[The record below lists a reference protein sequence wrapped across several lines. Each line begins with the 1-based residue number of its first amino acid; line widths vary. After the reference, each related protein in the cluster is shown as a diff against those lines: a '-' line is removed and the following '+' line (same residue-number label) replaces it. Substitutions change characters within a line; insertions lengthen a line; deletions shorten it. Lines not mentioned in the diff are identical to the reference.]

1 MIHTGGTGG
10 PDFLYVTTSGVYSD
24 SSCRNKVTKITIPTR
39 DGYAFK
45 GYYNG
50 AGSEQDISEDGTIQY
65 AMTSHRL
72 ASSNDYTVY
81 AKWTQ
86 ATYSV
91 KYNGNGSTSGSMTN
105 TTHIAGTAK
114 NLSSNTYKRTGYK
127 FKGWNTKA
135 DGTGTSYTDGQ
146 SVTNLSTTD
155 GAVVNLYAQWEQ
167 IVFKITIDN
176 NGGTGGPSALYTSTY
191 VNGTS
196 YSTPRYVSTLEG
208 TIRSNFSYNTNKNRV
223 YF

>member
-1 MIHTGGTGG
+1 M
-10 PDFLYVTTSGVYSD
+10 
-24 SSCRNKVTKITIPTR
+24 
-39 DGYAFK
+39 
-45 GYYNG
+45 
-50 AGSEQDISEDGTIQY
+50 
-65 AMTSHRL
+65 
-72 ASSNDYTVY
+72 ASSSDYMIY

-105 TTHIAGTAK
+105 TTHTVGTAK
-114 NLSSNTYKRTGYK
+114 KLSSNTYKRTGYK

-146 SVTNLSTTD
+146 SVTNLSYND

-176 NGGTGGPSALYTSTY
+176 DGGTGGPSALYTS
-191 VNGTS
+191 
-196 YSTPRYVSTLEG
+196 LM
-208 TIRSNFSYNTNKNRV
+208 
-223 YF
+223 